1 MMAPAPFPGPL
12 LPSYTLPPGLD
23 HTYKKTD
30 PTSTLIM
37 GILNFFRAGA
47 GESSSALSID

>member
-1 MMAPAPFPGPL
+1 MKAPAPFSGPL

-23 HTYKKTD
+23 YTYKKTE

-37 GILNFFRAGA
+37 GTLSFFRAGA